1 MAEALGR
8 AEGKAAAHGKLFLVN
23 QATSQRVQ
31 VLGSLRACSGRVLL
45 VSAFL
50 NAPPSPELGA
60 VAALEATLDTAEG
73 AQVCA
78 LICPVFFTISSFT
91 RTELLT
97 QSSC

>member
-1 MAEALGR
+1 MAEVLAH
-8 AEGKAAAHGKLFLVN
+8 ADGKAAAHGKLFLVN

-60 VAALEATLDTAEG
+60 VAALEATLAISEG
-73 AQVCA
+73 AQVCGPM
-78 LICPVFFTISSFT
+78 LSCVSSFQFHPS
-91 RTELLT
+91 LDPG
-97 QSSC
+97 S